1 ARRVQAS
8 HHGRPEQGLHRL
20 RGRAHGA
27 GGGRRGGPHGLRPRA
42 PPDRARGG
50 AAAPARRRARARREQ
65 ARGPRR
71 GHRRP
76 AGALGAP
83 GRRAARRGVRPRGR
97 PGRQVHDHAGGER
110 AHGVPDERVLAQ
122 GGRRGVPAAH
132 GGARGQH
139 RRPGLRRHRRLA
151 RVRLDGRLQGR
162 PGVRLPLPGPRPRP
176 ARRAGEPHLR
186 RPAGDAGRIRH
197 PGLRRARGLLA
208 PPGPARLGR
217 QGPQAR
223 GRRGALPPVG
233 HGVGHHGR
241 DRPRRRRLPRDGS
254 ARPCV

>member
-1 ARRVQAS
+1 GRRVQAP
-8 HHGRPEQGLHRL
+8 HHRRPEQGLHRL

-27 GGGRRGGPHGLRPRA
+27 GGRRGGRPHGLRPRA
-42 PPDRARGG
+42 PPDRARRGP
-50 AAAPARRRARARREQ
+50 AAPARGRPRARRER
-65 ARGPRR
+65 AGRPRR
-71 GHRRP
+71 RDRRP
-76 AGALGAP
+76 AAALGAA

-97 PGRQVHDHAGGER
+97 PGWQVHDHAGGER
-110 AHGVPDERVLAQ
+110 AHRLPDERVLAQ

-132 GGARGQH
+132 GGARRQH

-162 PGVRLPLPGPRPRP
+162 PGVRLPVPGPRPRP

-186 RPAGDAGRIRH
+186 GPARDARRVRH
-197 PGLRRARGLLA
+197 PRLRRARGLLA

-223 GRRGALPPVG
+223 GRRGPLPALG
-233 HGVGHHGR
+233 HGLGHHGR

-254 ARPCV
+254 ARPCL